1 MLEHSWKSNLEPK
14 ETTTMTRIG
23 TRLAGAALLAGL
35 SLCWTMA
42 ATAADNDISFKKRGD
57 EEKRFVGTVGK
68 AIVKAAHTTAKKIE
82 LVKYE
87 YTKPK
92 ADRTH
97 LTIKMEFRGAV
108 SNKRYLADIVVKIDS
123 SNKDAWEVLNIEY
136 SDNDNVPHNEK
147 KIQELIKQMNK

>member
-1 MLEHSWKSNLEPK
+1 MKSNLEPK
-14 ETTTMTRIG
+14 EITIMTRIG

-42 ATAADNDISFKKRGD
+42 AVAAENDISFKRRGD
-57 EEKRFVGTVGK
+57 EEKRFVGNVGK

-108 SNKRYLADIVVKIDS
+108 SNKRYVADILVKIDS
-123 SNKDAWEVLNIEY
+123 SNKDAWEVLNIDY
-136 SDNDNVPHNEK
+136 TDNNNIPHSEK
-147 KIQELIKQMNK
+147 KVQALIKKFNK